1 MKDFF
6 WASNIRHL
14 RKRKKLSQEDLAVKL
29 AMSRSKLSAHE
40 NGQSRNP
47 PLDDLICV
55 SSFFRISIDSL
66 LKVDL
71 SRLSELQLREL
82 EAGND
87 VYMSGTKLRV
97 LATTVDRE
105 NNENTEL
112 VPVKAKAGYTAGYS
126 DPEYIAQLPV
136 FSLPHLPRDRKY
148 RMFPTTGDS
157 MHPVPEKAYVIGEYL
172 EDWTSLARETACI
185 VITRTE
191 GIVFKLASYQ
201 PDCRALLLR
210 SLNPAYA
217 PYQVLVEDVLEVWRF
232 RNYLADTLPEAEQ
245 PVQEIAK
252 MVAEIRRDV
261 RQLIKLS

>member
-6 WASNIRHL
+6 WASNIRRL
-14 RKRKKLSQEDLAVKL
+14 RKRKKLSQEDLAAEL
-29 AMSRSKLSAHE
+29 GMSRSKLSAHE

-47 PLDDLICV
+47 PLEDLICV
-55 SSFFRISIDSL
+55 SSFFRISIDTL

-97 LATTVDRE
+97 LATTVDRD

-136 FSLPHLPRDRKY
+136 FSLPHLPHDRKY

-157 MHPVPEKAYVIGEYL
+157 MHPVPEHAYVIGEYL
-172 EDWTSLARETACI
+172 EDWTCLAKETACI
-185 VITRTE
+185 VITRTD

-217 PYQVLVEDVLEVWRF
+217 PYQVLAEDILEVWRL
-232 RNYLADTLPEAEQ
+232 RNYLADTLPEPEQ

-252 MVAEIRRDV
+252 MVADIRKDV
-261 RQLIKLS
+261 QQLLKLS